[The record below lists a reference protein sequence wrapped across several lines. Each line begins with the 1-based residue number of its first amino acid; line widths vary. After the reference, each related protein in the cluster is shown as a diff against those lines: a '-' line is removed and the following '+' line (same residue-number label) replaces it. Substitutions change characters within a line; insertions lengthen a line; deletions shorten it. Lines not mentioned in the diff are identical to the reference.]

1 MAAYS
6 FRRRLALPLGLQML
20 GLLVGVLIVAQCA
33 TLALTVLIPP
43 ASPQRWDLEAV
54 ARMLLGH
61 GLRPNGAESDNLEIR
76 AMKGP
81 PDISGSGWLV
91 SETSREAL
99 ARRLGQRLDHV
110 VLAFYT
116 QLPVGGVAVPAGGS
130 RGPMALS
137 DPEDGDLLSG
147 LLSGAIGTAH
157 AQGMHGGPLG
167 GGAAGNGFPG
177 GGFPGGGF
185 PGGGFPG
192 GGFPGGR
199 FPAGHPGG
207 GMPGGGVPGG
217 GPPGGHHPAGGAPGG
232 GQGGHAPGADPAG
245 NAPANPTPHTAA
257 PTAASSGQQS
267 QTGGSARITAPGATG
282 PGAAGQ
288 GPGGPSVNG
297 GVNGRA
303 NGRANGG
310 AMGPAMVAPMASLGN
325 PGPASVPTA
334 AMPPIALPRAGA
346 APAVSPRA
354 ADPGA
359 ARDDAP
365 QAEGTAPA
373 HAAPSAAIGPA
384 PAPDAPRAGALDS
397 APLGVP
403 QPIPFREGK
412 GVLSF
417 TTPPFIEGDF
427 VAAMRQDDGT
437 WIAVAPRAEPF
448 PNRWQKRVMLW
459 FVLSLLIT
467 VPLALMFA
475 RRIVKPLEGFARAAE
490 VLGRDPSAN
499 VVPLSGPA
507 EVGRAAHA
515 FNQMRDRLRAF
526 VDDRTAMV
534 GAISHDL
541 RTPLTRLR
549 FRLEDVPDE
558 QRDALLAEVD
568 EMEMMISQ
576 VIAFI
581 REASTP
587 GARQRLDLAALVA
600 DAVEDAR
607 VMGDRVRLDV
617 ATPIRVEVDPL
628 GIRRLLGNLLENALK
643 YGQQARVRV
652 LVNEQGAVAEIVDN
666 GPGIPQEDRERAFEP
681 FFRCEQAIESD
692 KPGSGLGLAVCRSI
706 ARAHGGDVLLEQREE
721 GFVAKLVLPTLYDDV
736 MPKAA

>member
-61 GLRPNGAESDNLEIR
+61 VENDNLEIR

-99 ARRLGQRLDHV
+99 ARRLGQRVDHV

-116 QLPVGGVAVPAGGS
+116 QLPVGGVTVPAAGS

-137 DPEDGDLLSG
+137 DPEGSG
-147 LLSGAIGTAH
+147 LLSGLVGTAH
-157 AQGMHGGPLG
+157 AQGMRGGPLG
-167 GGAAGNGFPG
+167 GGAPGNGFPG

-192 GGFPGGR
+192 GGFPGG
-199 FPAGHPGG
+199 GH
-207 GMPGGGVPGG
+207 PGGGVPGG
-217 GPPGGHHPAGGAPGG
+217 GIPGGGVPGGGAPGG
-232 GQGGHAPGADPAG
+232 GAPGGGAPGGGHPGGGVPGGGVPGGGVSGGRAPGGAAPVGG
-245 NAPANPTPHTAA
+245 NPPTGTPANISGNIGPRAAA
-257 PTAASSGQQS
+257 PSVVGTSQQPQTSGAS
-267 QTGGSARITAPGATG
+267 RITG
-282 PGAAGQ
+282 PTIAAQ
-288 GPGGPSVNG
+288 GPGGP
-297 GVNGRA
+297 GVNS
-303 NGRANGG
+303 G
-310 AMGPAMVAPMASLGN
+310 AMAPSMVAPMASLGN
-325 PGPASVPTA
+325 PGPASA
-334 AMPPIALPRAGA
+334 Q
-346 APAVSPRA
+346 PAVTPRA
-354 ADPGA
+354 ATPLNA
-359 ARDDAP
+359 EAPAHPSPMPHEDAP
-365 QAEGTAPA
+365 QAEVAA
-373 HAAPSAAIGPA
+373 SSHAASATPAESSTSAAG
-384 PAPDAPRAGALDS
+384 LDP

-403 QPIPFREGK
+403 QPIPFREGS

-427 VAAMRQDDGT
+427 VAAMRQGDGT

-459 FVLSLLIT
+459 FVLSMLIT

-507 EVGRAAHA
+507 EVGRAARA

-587 GARQRLDLAALVA
+587 GARQRLDLATLVA

-607 VMGDRVRLDV
+607 VMGDRVRLDIT
-617 ATPIRVEVDPL
+617 TPIRVEVDPL

-721 GFVAKLVLPTLYDDV
+721 GFVAKLVLPTLYDDI